1 MIRKILLC
9 LALCG
14 SIPTAAQK
22 ITERPSFEV
31 RTSAVTTIEK
41 IEQTDDCT
49 RLYVHAVSRPRTW
62 IIQNRQTYLEDAAT
76 GKRYEPTG
84 AEGITL
90 DKRVFFPRSGELRY
104 VVIYPPLPNGVK
116 TLNWIEPGADGWKT
130 YGISLEEADA
140 TSRRE
145 DAFRGNWLL
154 DGRYKQWV
162 LGVYDS
168 VAVYDNRLWKLTQ
181 LKAGKKSCRVHL
193 VSGDDEKKLTL
204 RLLGDG
210 RCRINNGEETLLCS
224 REGSS
229 VRNYGGIDDTSD
241 ALQPGDTVCVQG
253 YIDGYDRR
261 LDYATGIFY
270 LDNEY
275 TGEDFPVVIDI
286 RPDGTFCSRF
296 PLAYARQTYL
306 LVNGARCPMFLEPG
320 QTHTLYLDYRE
331 KPTLSDN
338 DELID
343 STEKT
348 LYMGAASGISH
359 LMNEAQSLYNFYIPS
374 KGDMD
379 NVCYLSLMAG
389 ETASLRSRMR
399 MVDYYSEVYGYSAH
413 AVRLLKNTILLQ
425 YASNLIPYLWFSAAT
440 NDDPN
445 TNPVVAR
452 MDSICHEL
460 FKEIPLDDTEL
471 SECCTFSSF
480 VYNFNRIPPLEKRV
494 LLLTGKTLVEQSIT
508 LADSSRRWL
517 KRVSGYDNP
526 MLLQIS
532 ECIDFISSLPRLSES
547 EPLMAY
553 VSYLDKHMS
562 SPFLKKNWARMKAE
576 VTASPLSVGRLPEGH
591 KRDVI
596 TRITEPYKGRY
607 LMLYFWDSYK
617 GVCREDLE
625 RNRELHARYAD
636 NLDLK
641 IVYVSN
647 ESMSSD
653 CVYNYRVKHMLE
665 GETCIRLSRADYRS
679 LKQLFRFDAVPHKI
693 IFDREGNV
701 LGNSLKFDSLD
712 SQLEEA
718 LKCER
723 EAK

>member
-1 MIRKILLC
+1 MNCKNIICPVMIRKFFLF

-14 SIPTAAQK
+14 CIPASARNVTGQ
-22 ITERPSFEV
+22 SSSEV
-31 RTSAVTTIEK
+31 RTSAVTT
-41 IEQTDDCT
+41 
-49 RLYVHAVSRPRTW
+49 L
-62 IIQNRQTYLEDAAT
+62 
-76 GKRYEPTG
+76 
-84 AEGITL
+84 
-90 DKRVFFPRSGELRY
+90 
-104 VVIYPPLPNGVK
+104 VK
-116 TLNWIEPGADGWKT
+116 TLRADGCVPLCVHT
-130 YGISLEEADA
+130 SSCPRTRMQTVPEDATTGNHHEAAVTGNVLPDEADA
-140 TSRRE
+140 TLRRE

-168 VAVYDNRLWKLTQ
+168 VAVYDNRLWKLAQ
-181 LKAGKKSCRVHL
+181 LKAGKKSCRLHL

-210 RCRINNGEETLLCS
+210 RCRIDDGKEKLLCS

-253 YIDGYDRR
+253 YIDGYDKQPDGKA
-261 LDYATGIFY
+261 LKICLMND
-270 LDNEY
+270 DNEEY
-275 TGEDFPVVIDI
+275 FMDI
-286 RPDGTFCSRF
+286 EPASDGTFCARF
-296 PLAYARQTYL
+296 PISYPRQVFL
-306 LVNGARCPMFLEPG
+306 FMPFLSPVLFLEPG

-413 AVRLLKNTILLQ
+413 AVRLLKNTIFLQ

-625 RNRELHARYAD
+625 QNRELHARYAD

>member
-1 MIRKILLC
+1 MIRKFFLF

-14 SIPTAAQK
+14 CIPASAWNVTGQ
-22 ITERPSFEV
+22 SSSEV
-31 RTSAVTTIEK
+31 RTSAVTT
-41 IEQTDDCT
+41 
-49 RLYVHAVSRPRTW
+49 L
-62 IIQNRQTYLEDAAT
+62 
-76 GKRYEPTG
+76 
-84 AEGITL
+84 
-90 DKRVFFPRSGELRY
+90 
-104 VVIYPPLPNGVK
+104 VK
-116 TLNWIEPGADGWKT
+116 TLRADGCVPLCVHT
-130 YGISLEEADA
+130 SSCPRTRMQTVPEDATTGNHHEAAVTGNVLPDEADA
-140 TSRRE
+140 TPRRE

-154 DGRYKQWV
+154 DGRYRQWV

-168 VAVYDNRLWKLTQ
+168 VAVYDNRLWKLAQ
-181 LKAGKKSCRVHL
+181 LKAGKKSCRLHL

-253 YIDGYDRR
+253 YIDGYDKQPDGKA
-261 LDYATGIFY
+261 LKICLMND
-270 LDNEY
+270 DNEEY
-275 TGEDFPVVIDI
+275 FMDI
-286 RPDGTFCSRF
+286 EPASDGTFCARF
-296 PLAYARQTYL
+296 PISYPRQVFL
-306 LVNGARCPMFLEPG
+306 FMPFLSPVLFLEPG

-576 VTASPLSVGRLPEGH
+576 VTSSPLSVGRLPEGH

>member
-1 MIRKILLC
+1 MNCKNIICPVMIRKFFLF

-14 SIPTAAQK
+14 CIPASARNVTGQ
-22 ITERPSFEV
+22 SSSEV
-31 RTSAVTTIEK
+31 RTSVVTT
-41 IEQTDDCT
+41 
-49 RLYVHAVSRPRTW
+49 L
-62 IIQNRQTYLEDAAT
+62 
-76 GKRYEPTG
+76 
-84 AEGITL
+84 
-90 DKRVFFPRSGELRY
+90 
-104 VVIYPPLPNGVK
+104 VK
-116 TLNWIEPGADGWKT
+116 TLRADGCVPLCVHT
-130 YGISLEEADA
+130 SSCPRTRMQTVPEDATTGNHHEAAVTGNVLPDGADA
-140 TSRRE
+140 TLRRE

-154 DGRYKQWV
+154 DGRYRQWV

-168 VAVYDNRLWKLTQ
+168 VAVYDNRLWKLAQ
-181 LKAGKKSCRVHL
+181 LKAGKKSCRLNL

-204 RLLGDG
+204 CLLGDG

-229 VRNYGGIDDTSD
+229 VRNYSGIDDTSD
-241 ALQPGDTVCVQG
+241 ASQPGDTVCVQG
-253 YIDGYDRR
+253 YIDGYDKQPDGKA
-261 LDYATGIFY
+261 LKICLMND
-270 LDNEY
+270 DNEEY
-275 TGEDFPVVIDI
+275 FMDI
-286 RPDGTFCSRF
+286 EPASDGTFCARF
-296 PLAYARQTYL
+296 PISYPRQVFL
-306 LVNGARCPMFLEPG
+306 FMPFLSPVLFLEPG

-576 VTASPLSVGRLPEGH
+576 VTSSPLSVGRLPEGH

>member
-1 MIRKILLC
+1 MIRKFFLF

-14 SIPTAAQK
+14 CIPASARNVTGQ
-22 ITERPSFEV
+22 SSSEV
-31 RTSAVTTIEK
+31 RTSAVTT
-41 IEQTDDCT
+41 
-49 RLYVHAVSRPRTW
+49 L
-62 IIQNRQTYLEDAAT
+62 
-76 GKRYEPTG
+76 
-84 AEGITL
+84 
-90 DKRVFFPRSGELRY
+90 
-104 VVIYPPLPNGVK
+104 VK
-116 TLNWIEPGADGWKT
+116 TLRADGCVPLCVHT
-130 YGISLEEADA
+130 SSCPRTRMQTVPEDATTGNHHEAAVTGNVLPDEADA
-140 TSRRE
+140 TLRRE

-168 VAVYDNRLWKLTQ
+168 VAVYDNRLWKLAQ
-181 LKAGKKSCRVHL
+181 LKAGKKSCRLHL

-210 RCRINNGEETLLCS
+210 RCRIDDGKEKLLCS

-253 YIDGYDRR
+253 YIDGYDKQPDGKA
-261 LDYATGIFY
+261 LKICLMND
-270 LDNEY
+270 DNEEY
-275 TGEDFPVVIDI
+275 FMDI
-286 RPDGTFCSRF
+286 EPASDGTFCARF
-296 PLAYARQTYL
+296 PISYPRQVFL
-306 LVNGARCPMFLEPG
+306 FMPFLSPVLFLEPG

-413 AVRLLKNTILLQ
+413 AVRLLKNTIFLQ

-625 RNRELHARYAD
+625 QNRELHARYAD

>member
-1 MIRKILLC
+1 MIRKFFLF

-14 SIPTAAQK
+14 CIPASARNVTGQ
-22 ITERPSFEV
+22 SSSEV
-31 RTSAVTTIEK
+31 RTSAVTT
-41 IEQTDDCT
+41 
-49 RLYVHAVSRPRTW
+49 L
-62 IIQNRQTYLEDAAT
+62 
-76 GKRYEPTG
+76 
-84 AEGITL
+84 
-90 DKRVFFPRSGELRY
+90 
-104 VVIYPPLPNGVK
+104 VK
-116 TLNWIEPGADGWKT
+116 TLRADGCVPLCVHT
-130 YGISLEEADA
+130 SSCPRTRMQTVPEDATTGNHHEAAVTGNVLPDEADA
-140 TSRRE
+140 TLRRE

-154 DGRYKQWV
+154 DGRYRQWV

-168 VAVYDNRLWKLTQ
+168 VAVYDNRLWKLAQ
-181 LKAGKKSCRVHL
+181 LKAGKKSCRLHL

-241 ALQPGDTVCVQG
+241 ASQPGDTVCVQG
-253 YIDGYDRR
+253 YIDGYDKQPDGKA
-261 LDYATGIFY
+261 LKICLMND
-270 LDNEY
+270 DNEEY
-275 TGEDFPVVIDI
+275 FMDI
-286 RPDGTFCSRF
+286 EPASDGTFCARF
-296 PLAYARQTYL
+296 PISYPRQVFL
-306 LVNGARCPMFLEPG
+306 FMPFLSPVLFLEPG

-379 NVCYLSLMAG
+379 NVCYLSLMVG

>member
-1 MIRKILLC
+1 MNCKNIICPVMIRKFFLF

-14 SIPTAAQK
+14 CIPASARNVTGQ
-22 ITERPSFEV
+22 SSSEV
-31 RTSAVTTIEK
+31 WTSAVTT
-41 IEQTDDCT
+41 
-49 RLYVHAVSRPRTW
+49 L
-62 IIQNRQTYLEDAAT
+62 
-76 GKRYEPTG
+76 
-84 AEGITL
+84 
-90 DKRVFFPRSGELRY
+90 
-104 VVIYPPLPNGVK
+104 VK
-116 TLNWIEPGADGWKT
+116 TLRADGCVPLCVHT
-130 YGISLEEADA
+130 SSCPRTRMQTVPEDATTGNHHEAAVTGNVLPDEADA
-140 TSRRE
+140 TLRRE

-154 DGRYKQWV
+154 DGRYRQWV

-168 VAVYDNRLWKLTQ
+168 VAVYDNRLWKLAQ
-181 LKAGKKSCRVHL
+181 LKAGKKSCRLHL

-204 RLLGDG
+204 CLLGDG

-253 YIDGYDRR
+253 YIDGYDKQPDGKA
-261 LDYATGIFY
+261 LKICLMND
-270 LDNEY
+270 DNEEY
-275 TGEDFPVVIDI
+275 FMDI
-286 RPDGTFCSRF
+286 EPASDGTFCARF
-296 PLAYARQTYL
+296 PISYPRQVFL
-306 LVNGARCPMFLEPG
+306 FMPFLSPVLFLEPG

-576 VTASPLSVGRLPEGH
+576 VTSSPLSVGRLPEGH

>member
-1 MIRKILLC
+1 MIRKFFLF

-14 SIPTAAQK
+14 CIPASAWNVTGQ
-22 ITERPSFEV
+22 SSSEV
-31 RTSAVTTIEK
+31 RTSAVTT
-41 IEQTDDCT
+41 
-49 RLYVHAVSRPRTW
+49 L
-62 IIQNRQTYLEDAAT
+62 
-76 GKRYEPTG
+76 
-84 AEGITL
+84 
-90 DKRVFFPRSGELRY
+90 
-104 VVIYPPLPNGVK
+104 VK
-116 TLNWIEPGADGWKT
+116 TLRADGCVPLCVHT
-130 YGISLEEADA
+130 SSCPRTRMQTVPEDATTGNHHEAAVTGNVLPDEADA
-140 TSRRE
+140 TPRRE

-154 DGRYKQWV
+154 DGRYRQWV

-168 VAVYDNRLWKLTQ
+168 VAVYDNRLWKLAQ
-181 LKAGKKSCRVHL
+181 LKAGKKSCRLHL

-253 YIDGYDRR
+253 YIDGYDKQPDGKA
-261 LDYATGIFY
+261 LKICLMND
-270 LDNEY
+270 DNEEY
-275 TGEDFPVVIDI
+275 FMDI
-286 RPDGTFCSRF
+286 EPASDGTFCARF
-296 PLAYARQTYL
+296 PISYPRQVFL
-306 LVNGARCPMFLEPG
+306 FMPFLSPVLFLEPG

-562 SPFLKKNWARMKAE
+562 SPFVKKNWARMKAE

-625 RNRELHARYAD
+625 QNRELHARYAD

-723 EAK
+723 EVK

>member
-1 MIRKILLC
+1 MNCKNIICPVMIRKFFLF

-14 SIPTAAQK
+14 YIPASARNVTGQ
-22 ITERPSFEV
+22 SSSEV
-31 RTSAVTTIEK
+31 RTSAVTT
-41 IEQTDDCT
+41 
-49 RLYVHAVSRPRTW
+49 L
-62 IIQNRQTYLEDAAT
+62 
-76 GKRYEPTG
+76 
-84 AEGITL
+84 
-90 DKRVFFPRSGELRY
+90 
-104 VVIYPPLPNGVK
+104 VK
-116 TLNWIEPGADGWKT
+116 TLRADGCVPLCVHT
-130 YGISLEEADA
+130 SSCPRTRMQTVPEDATTGNHHEAAVTGNVLPDEADA
-140 TSRRE
+140 TLRRE

-154 DGRYKQWV
+154 DGRYRQWV

-168 VAVYDNRLWKLTQ
+168 VAIYDNRLWKLAQ
-181 LKAGKKSCRVHL
+181 LKVGKKSCRLHL

-204 RLLGDG
+204 CLLGDG

-229 VRNYGGIDDTSD
+229 VRNYSGIDDTSD
-241 ALQPGDTVCVQG
+241 ASQPGDTVCVQG
-253 YIDGYDRR
+253 YIDGYDKQPDGKA
-261 LDYATGIFY
+261 LKICLMND
-270 LDNEY
+270 DNEEY
-275 TGEDFPVVIDI
+275 FMDI
-286 RPDGTFCSRF
+286 EPASDGTFCARF
-296 PLAYARQTYL
+296 PISYPRQVFL
-306 LVNGARCPMFLEPG
+306 FMPFLSPVLFLEPG

-625 RNRELHARYAD
+625 QNRELHARYAD

>member
-1 MIRKILLC
+1 MIRKFFLF

-14 SIPTAAQK
+14 CIPASARNVTGQ
-22 ITERPSFEV
+22 SSSEV
-31 RTSAVTTIEK
+31 RTSAVTT
-41 IEQTDDCT
+41 
-49 RLYVHAVSRPRTW
+49 L
-62 IIQNRQTYLEDAAT
+62 
-76 GKRYEPTG
+76 
-84 AEGITL
+84 
-90 DKRVFFPRSGELRY
+90 
-104 VVIYPPLPNGVK
+104 VK
-116 TLNWIEPGADGWKT
+116 TLRADGCVPLCVHT
-130 YGISLEEADA
+130 SSCPRTRMQTVPEDATTGNHHEAAVTGNVLPDEADA
-140 TSRRE
+140 TLRRE

-154 DGRYKQWV
+154 DGRYRQWV

-168 VAVYDNRLWKLTQ
+168 VAVYDNRLWKLAQ
-181 LKAGKKSCRVHL
+181 LKAGKKSCRLHL

-241 ALQPGDTVCVQG
+241 ASQPGDTVCVQG
-253 YIDGYDRR
+253 YIDGYDKQPDGKA
-261 LDYATGIFY
+261 LKICLMND
-270 LDNEY
+270 DNEEY
-275 TGEDFPVVIDI
+275 FMDI
-286 RPDGTFCSRF
+286 EPASDGTFCARF
-296 PLAYARQTYL
+296 PISYPRQVFL
-306 LVNGARCPMFLEPG
+306 FMPFLSPVLFLEPG

-494 LLLTGKTLVEQSIT
+494 LLLTGKTLVEQSIA

>member
-1 MIRKILLC
+1 MNCKNIISPVMIRKILLC

-14 SIPTAAQK
+14 CIPASARNVTGQ
-22 ITERPSFEV
+22 SSSEV
-31 RTSAVTTIEK
+31 RTSAVTT
-41 IEQTDDCT
+41 
-49 RLYVHAVSRPRTW
+49 L
-62 IIQNRQTYLEDAAT
+62 
-76 GKRYEPTG
+76 
-84 AEGITL
+84 
-90 DKRVFFPRSGELRY
+90 
-104 VVIYPPLPNGVK
+104 VK
-116 TLNWIEPGADGWKT
+116 TLRADGCVPLCVHT
-130 YGISLEEADA
+130 SSCPRTRMQTVPEDATTGNHHEAAVTGNVLPDEADA
-140 TSRRE
+140 TLRRE

-154 DGRYKQWV
+154 DGRYRQWV

-168 VAVYDNRLWKLTQ
+168 VAVYDNRLWKLAQ
-181 LKAGKKSCRVHL
+181 LKAGKKSCRLNL

-204 RLLGDG
+204 CLLGDG

-229 VRNYGGIDDTSD
+229 VRNYSGIDDTSD
-241 ALQPGDTVCVQG
+241 ASQPGDTVCVQG
-253 YIDGYDRR
+253 YIDGYDKQPDGKA
-261 LDYATGIFY
+261 LKICLMND
-270 LDNEY
+270 DNEEY
-275 TGEDFPVVIDI
+275 FMDI
-286 RPDGTFCSRF
+286 EPASDGTFCARF
-296 PLAYARQTYL
+296 PISYPRQVFL
-306 LVNGARCPMFLEPG
+306 FMPFLSPVLFLEPG

-399 MVDYYSEVYGYSAH
+399 MVDYYSEVYVYSTH

-562 SPFLKKNWARMKAE
+562 SPFLKK
-576 VTASPLSVGRLPEGH
+576 TGPG
-591 KRDVI
+591 
-596 TRITEPYKGRY
+596 
-607 LMLYFWDSYK
+607 
-617 GVCREDLE
+617 
-625 RNRELHARYAD
+625 
-636 NLDLK
+636 
-641 IVYVSN
+641 
-647 ESMSSD
+647 
-653 CVYNYRVKHMLE
+653 
-665 GETCIRLSRADYRS
+665 
-679 LKQLFRFDAVPHKI
+679 
-693 IFDREGNV
+693 
-701 LGNSLKFDSLD
+701 
-712 SQLEEA
+712 
-718 LKCER
+718 
-723 EAK
+723 

>member
-14 SIPTAAQK
+14 YIPASARNVTGQ
-22 ITERPSFEV
+22 SSSEV
-31 RTSAVTTIEK
+31 RTSAVTT
-41 IEQTDDCT
+41 
-49 RLYVHAVSRPRTW
+49 L
-62 IIQNRQTYLEDAAT
+62 
-76 GKRYEPTG
+76 
-84 AEGITL
+84 
-90 DKRVFFPRSGELRY
+90 
-104 VVIYPPLPNGVK
+104 VK
-116 TLNWIEPGADGWKT
+116 TLRADGCVPLCVHT
-130 YGISLEEADA
+130 SSCPRTRMQTVPEDATTGNHHEAAVTGNVLPDGADA
-140 TSRRE
+140 TLRRE

-154 DGRYKQWV
+154 DGRYRQWV

-168 VAVYDNRLWKLTQ
+168 VAVYDNRLWKLAQ
-181 LKAGKKSCRVHL
+181 LKAGKKSCRLHL

-253 YIDGYDRR
+253 YIDGYDKQPDGKA
-261 LDYATGIFY
+261 LKICLMND
-270 LDNEY
+270 DNEEY
-275 TGEDFPVVIDI
+275 FMDI
-286 RPDGTFCSRF
+286 EPASDGTFCARF
-296 PLAYARQTYL
+296 PISYPRQVFL
-306 LVNGARCPMFLEPG
+306 FMPFLSPVLFLEPG

-399 MVDYYSEVYGYSAH
+399 MVDYYSEVYGYSTH

-508 LADSSRRWL
+508 LADSSRR
-517 KRVSGYDNP
+517 
-526 MLLQIS
+526 
-532 ECIDFISSLPRLSES
+532 
-547 EPLMAY
+547 
-553 VSYLDKHMS
+553 
-562 SPFLKKNWARMKAE
+562 
-576 VTASPLSVGRLPEGH
+576 
-591 KRDVI
+591 
-596 TRITEPYKGRY
+596 
-607 LMLYFWDSYK
+607 
-617 GVCREDLE
+617 
-625 RNRELHARYAD
+625 
-636 NLDLK
+636 
-641 IVYVSN
+641 
-647 ESMSSD
+647 
-653 CVYNYRVKHMLE
+653 
-665 GETCIRLSRADYRS
+665 
-679 LKQLFRFDAVPHKI
+679 
-693 IFDREGNV
+693 
-701 LGNSLKFDSLD
+701 
-712 SQLEEA
+712 
-718 LKCER
+718 
-723 EAK
+723 

>member
-1 MIRKILLC
+1 MNCKNIICPVMIRKFFLF

-14 SIPTAAQK
+14 CIPASARNVTGQ
-22 ITERPSFEV
+22 SSSEV
-31 RTSAVTTIEK
+31 RTSAVTT
-41 IEQTDDCT
+41 
-49 RLYVHAVSRPRTW
+49 L
-62 IIQNRQTYLEDAAT
+62 
-76 GKRYEPTG
+76 
-84 AEGITL
+84 
-90 DKRVFFPRSGELRY
+90 
-104 VVIYPPLPNGVK
+104 VK
-116 TLNWIEPGADGWKT
+116 TLRADGCVPLCVHT
-130 YGISLEEADA
+130 SSCPRTRMQTVPEDATTGNHHEAAVTGNVLPDEADA
-140 TSRRE
+140 TLRRE

-154 DGRYKQWV
+154 DGRYRQWV

-168 VAVYDNRLWKLTQ
+168 VAVYDNRLWKLAQ
-181 LKAGKKSCRVHL
+181 LKAGKKSCRLHL

-253 YIDGYDRR
+253 YIDGYDKQPDGKA
-261 LDYATGIFY
+261 LKICLMND
-270 LDNEY
+270 DNEEY
-275 TGEDFPVVIDI
+275 FMDI
-286 RPDGTFCSRF
+286 EPASDGTFCARF
-296 PLAYARQTYL
+296 PISYPRQVFL
-306 LVNGARCPMFLEPG
+306 FMPFLSPVLFLEPG

-625 RNRELHARYAD
+625 QNRELHARYAD

>member
-1 MIRKILLC
+1 MIRKFFLF

-14 SIPTAAQK
+14 CIPASARNVTGQ
-22 ITERPSFEV
+22 SSSEV
-31 RTSAVTTIEK
+31 RTSAVTT
-41 IEQTDDCT
+41 
-49 RLYVHAVSRPRTW
+49 L
-62 IIQNRQTYLEDAAT
+62 
-76 GKRYEPTG
+76 
-84 AEGITL
+84 
-90 DKRVFFPRSGELRY
+90 
-104 VVIYPPLPNGVK
+104 VK
-116 TLNWIEPGADGWKT
+116 TLRADGCVPLCVHT
-130 YGISLEEADA
+130 SSCPRTRMQTVPEDATTGNHHEAAVTGNVLPDEADA
-140 TSRRE
+140 TLRRE

-154 DGRYKQWV
+154 DGRYRQWV

-168 VAVYDNRLWKLTQ
+168 VAVYDNRLWKLAQ
-181 LKAGKKSCRVHL
+181 LKAGKKSCRLHL

-241 ALQPGDTVCVQG
+241 ASQPGDTVCVQG
-253 YIDGYDRR
+253 YIDGYDKQPDGKA
-261 LDYATGIFY
+261 LKICLMND
-270 LDNEY
+270 DNEEY
-275 TGEDFPVVIDI
+275 FMDI
-286 RPDGTFCSRF
+286 EPASDGTFCARF
-296 PLAYARQTYL
+296 PISYPRQVFL
-306 LVNGARCPMFLEPG
+306 FMPFLSPVLFLEPG

-576 VTASPLSVGRLPEGH
+576 VTSSPLSVGRLPEGH